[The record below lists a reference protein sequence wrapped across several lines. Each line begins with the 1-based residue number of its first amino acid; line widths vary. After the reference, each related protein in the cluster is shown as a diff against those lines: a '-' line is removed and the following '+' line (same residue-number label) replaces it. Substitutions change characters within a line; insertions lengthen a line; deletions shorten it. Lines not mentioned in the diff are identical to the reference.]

1 MGNPTYISTTAGVF
15 DSRRQSEGGRS
26 MLRALRVGKAWGRA
40 PEKLAFFAPPP
51 PRTGDCGGVPMISG
65 LRPRLRPEF

>member
-1 MGNPTYISTTAGVF
+1 
-15 DSRRQSEGGRS
+15 